1 MTGRDVYLSGVTTQ
15 PQLQALPGDL
25 LADRYRIEEEI
36 GRGGAST
43 VYLAE
48 DLKHGRKV
56 AIKLFRPA
64 PGGSYEPQRFLREI
78 RIAARLAH
86 PQILPLHDSGE
97 IEPSRPGGPR
107 LLYFVMP
114 YAGCESLRN
123 RLSREGPL
131 PVDVA
136 LRITRAVAAALGY
149 AHRHG
154 IVHRDIKPE
163 NILLQEGEPVV
174 ADFGVATAVSAAAGD
189 NVYVTDHGFAVGT
202 PAYMSPEQA
211 TAERDLDGRCDQ
223 YSLACVL
230 YEMLAGDPPFA
241 GTGARATMARH
252 AIEAPAPIGTRR
264 PNVPVAIERALAR
277 ALAKEPG
284 DRFPGMQEF
293 ADALVAPVPEVIPA
307 AAPGTAREARTIAVL
322 PFVNASGDA
331 ENEYLSDGITDEL
344 IHALGK
350 VEGLN
355 VASRTSVFALKG
367 LREDVRNLGA
377 RLGVSAILEGT
388 VRRAGNRLRITAQ
401 LSGIAEGRTL
411 WSERYDREL
420 EDVFEIQDEI
430 ARTIVTTLRSTLLR
444 DLGDAPP
451 VRYTA
456 NLTAY
461 HLYLKGRY
469 WWNRRTQSAIAEG
482 IQYFERAIE
491 EDAGYALAYTGLA
504 DSYAL
509 QVDYRGAPV
518 REGMERARSFARRAL
533 ELDDTLA
540 EAHTSLA
547 WVLFIYDWDWLAAA
561 AEFRRAIELNPAY
574 SVARQWHSWFLTAMG
589 RTEAAL
595 SEGRIATE
603 LDPASVSI
611 RRSMGWLH
619 YYARQPREAL
629 EQLRRALAMN
639 PTAEENHRLLGL
651 AYLQLGLHDEAAAAF
666 RESVASSESPVL
678 ATAGL
683 GLVAAAKGRHTE
695 ARGILDGMYAQS
707 REHYVS
713 PVAFAMLHAGLREAD
728 QAFEWLDRAV
738 EDRRGWLA
746 YLKVEPLL
754 DPLRGDPR
762 FGRLL
767 ERVRLA

>member
-1 MTGRDVYLSGVTTQ
+1 
-15 PQLQALPGDL
+15 
-25 LADRYRIEEEI
+25 
-36 GRGGAST
+36 
-43 VYLAE
+43 
-48 DLKHGRKV
+48 
-56 AIKLFRPA
+56 
-64 PGGSYEPQRFLREI
+64 
-78 RIAARLAH
+78 
-86 PQILPLHDSGE
+86 
-97 IEPSRPGGPR
+97 
-107 LLYFVMP
+107 
-114 YAGCESLRN
+114 
-123 RLSREGPL
+123 
-131 PVDVA
+131 
-136 LRITRAVAAALGY
+136 
-149 AHRHG
+149 
-154 IVHRDIKPE
+154 
-163 NILLQEGEPVV
+163 
-174 ADFGVATAVSAAAGD
+174 
-189 NVYVTDHGFAVGT
+189 
-202 PAYMSPEQA
+202 
-211 TAERDLDGRCDQ
+211 
-223 YSLACVL
+223 
-230 YEMLAGDPPFA
+230 
-241 GTGARATMARH
+241 
-252 AIEAPAPIGTRR
+252 
-264 PNVPVAIERALAR
+264 
-277 ALAKEPG
+277 
-284 DRFPGMQEF
+284 
-293 ADALVAPVPEVIPA
+293 
-307 AAPGTAREARTIAVL
+307 
-322 PFVNASGDA
+322 
-331 ENEYLSDGITDEL
+331 
-344 IHALGK
+344 
-350 VEGLN
+350 
-355 VASRTSVFALKG
+355 
-367 LREDVRNLGA
+367 
-377 RLGVSAILEGT
+377 
-388 VRRAGNRLRITAQ
+388 
-401 LSGIAEGRTL
+401 
-411 WSERYDREL
+411 
-420 EDVFEIQDEI
+420 VFEIQDEI